1 MAKSIVQLSTQ
12 QKVIWLCISVLFL
25 LTPLLFFA
33 NYKPFYLTRFEKYDV
48 YSQFPQSSV
57 DEITA
62 RFSEVVFYL
71 SPFGQG
77 LDKEFFSREDVLHMQ
92 DVKKIMTFF
101 YLLLGSIL
109 LLLTVKRDLLKKREF
124 YIQSMKYSGGY
135 IFLSLCMLF
144 IISLNFDYF
153 FTKAHELVFSNDFW
167 LLDPITS
174 NLIKLFPQQ
183 IFFELFEAV
192 VITNLLFHLSF
203 IMIGLYYRYEKRQ
216 Q

>member
-1 MAKSIVQLSTQ
+1 MAKSIFQLSIQ
-12 QKVIWLCISVLFL
+12 QKLIWLCISVLFL
-25 LTPLLFFA
+25 LIPLLFFA
-33 NYKPFYLTRFEKYDV
+33 NYKPFYLTRFDKYDV
-48 YSQFPQSSV
+48 YFQFPQSSV
-57 DEITA
+57 DEITV

-92 DVKKIMTFF
+92 DVKKIITSF
-101 YLLLGSIL
+101 YLLFGSIL
-109 LLLTVKRDLLKKREF
+109 LLLTIKRDLLKKRKF

-135 IFLSLCMLF
+135 IFLSLFMLF

-153 FTKAHELVFSNDFW
+153 FTKAHELVFPNDFW
-167 LLDPITS
+167 LLDPTTS

-203 IMIGLYYRYEKRQ
+203 IMIGLYYRYGKH
-216 Q
+216 